1 MKILFES
8 VAGIVRTRY
17 FRISVSAALIVFLL
31 LRMDLRRTAGVL
43 GSVRPDYFVL
53 ALITFGASL
62 VLGSIQWRML
72 LRIQDIGISF
82 GKAVSFYYVGA
93 FFNVILPSNIG
104 GDVVRVFDVYKES
117 GKSNEAIAATATD
130 RMLGLVAL
138 GLLAMPSG
146 LYIASSRGTL
156 GLETGFGPASI
167 LIVLAFVVLL
177 VFAFLVLM
185 NRGLARAVARLIGP
199 LFIGGAR
206 ERARSIYESFHLYR
220 SNLAGLFGALGV
232 ALLVQV
238 LRVLVHYEV
247 SLALGLDI
255 PIIYFFLF
263 IPVIAIFIAL
273 PISIGGLGIREG
285 LGVILFCGAVQR
297 LTGEQA
303 FSMEL
308 LAGIVGVLVS
318 LIGGVIYLRRGFA
331 PYRVDRDLTDGRLAD
346 ANGN

>member
-1 MKILFES
+1 
-8 VAGIVRTRY
+8 VRTRY
-17 FRISVSAALIVFLL
+17 FRISVSLALIAFLL
-31 LRMDLRRTAGVL
+31 LRMDLLRMAEVL
-43 GSVRPDYFVL
+43 ASVRAGYFALAVL
-53 ALITFGASL
+53 TFAASL
-62 VLGSIQWRML
+62 VLGSVQWKRL
-72 LRIQDIGISF
+72 LRVQDIDISF
-82 GKAVSFYYVGA
+82 TKALAFYYVGA

-104 GDVVRVFDVYKES
+104 GDVVRVYDVYKDS
-117 GKSNEAIAATATD
+117 GRSDEAIAATVTD

-156 GLETGFGPASI
+156 GLESGFGTTSI
-167 LIVLAFVVLL
+167 LIVLAFVVLI

-185 NRGLARAVARLIGP
+185 NRELARGVARLLRP
-199 LFIGGAR
+199 VFIRGTR

-220 SNLAGLFGALGV
+220 SNVTALFGALGI
-232 ALLVQV
+232 ALVVQV

-255 PIIYFFLF
+255 PAIYFFLF

-285 LGVILFCGAVQR
+285 LGVILFCGAVQGVAR
-297 LTGEQA
+297 EQA

-331 PYRVDRDLTDGRLAD
+331 PYRVDRELIDGRLAD
-346 ANGN
+346 ADGD